1 MDPLPGAA
9 AGERPPGFFC
19 PTEFANVLVASHGTL
34 GAQAAERAALALC
47 RAEGRLSH
55 LIVVPDLW
63 RGMMGDD
70 WLNNASTRDV
80 YGKYVETQLQ
90 REVQSQIDR
99 LRPQAVTRDIA
110 YEFRVVLGKPTE
122 CLLAFS
128 RELAPDLV
136 VIGAPRPK
144 GISGLRSRMH
154 PEQLAGA
161 LEMPLLVVPYP
172 R

>member
-1 MDPLPGAA
+1 MTA
-9 AGERPPGFFC
+9 
-19 PTEFANVLVASHGTL
+19 PTTSTGVEFANILIASHGTL
-34 GAQAAERAALALC
+34 GAQAAERAAFELC
-47 RAEGRLSH
+47 RAQGRLLH

-80 YGKYVETQLQ
+80 YGKYVENQLQ
-90 REVQSQIDR
+90 REIQSHIDR
-99 LRPQAVTRDIA
+99 MRSHVSARDIA

-128 RELAPDLV
+128 REAAPDLV
-136 VIGAPRPK
+136 VIGAQRPK

-154 PEQLAGA
+154 PERLAGA
-161 LEMPLLVVPYP
+161 LTMPLLVVPYP
-172 R
+172 P